1 MLKPQNAIQTLKTFR
16 HIPDL
21 YWSQKIAESGIS
33 LGDIKFDKTSE
44 TVFVK
49 PLNLHVAKDKKDFF
63 LRKKFLELAKS
74 CIKNAN
80 AKFFVNDEKEL
91 VIDIEGIKIII
102 DTEQELSIIREVFV
116 DGTYNLIY
124 DRPTVIWDIGLNTGM
139 SSLYFSTKENVVGI
153 FGYEP
158 FKMTYDQALR
168 NIALNPEAAQKIQ
181 AFNYGVGGEK
191 EETLMLEYN
200 YECKA
205 SVGINGMTVDDKKN
219 AERSFS
225 KEEIKLKPARDI
237 LASIQSQYPDAD
249 IVAKIDCE
257 GAEYDILEALDAEGL
272 LGSLKGIMMEWHN
285 KGPKPLEEKLRK
297 SGFVIFSRRPKSKT
311 IGAIYAV
318 KA

>member
-1 MLKPQNAIQTLKTFR
+1 MLKPQTAIQTLKTFR

-21 YWSQKIAESGIS
+21 YWSQKIVESEVS
-33 LGDIKFDKTSE
+33 LGDIKFDKASE

-49 PLNLHVAKDKKDFF
+49 PLKIQVSKDKQDFF
-63 LRKKFLELAKS
+63 LNKKFLELAKS

-80 AKFFVNDEKEL
+80 AKFFLNDQKEL
-91 VIDIEGIKIII
+91 VIEIEGIKIII

-139 SSLYFSTKENVVGI
+139 SSLYFTTKENVVAV

-168 NIALNPEAAQKIQ
+168 NIDLNPEAAKKIQ
-181 AFNYGVGGEK
+181 AFNYGVGAK

-205 SVGINGMTVDDKKN
+205 SVGVHGVTVDDKKN
-219 AERSFS
+219 ADRSFS
-225 KEEIKLKPARDI
+225 KEEIQLKPAREI
-237 LASIQSQYPDAD
+237 LASIQAQYPEAD
-249 IVAKIDCE
+249 VVAKIDCE
-257 GAEYDILEALDAEGL
+257 GAEYEIFEALEAENL
-272 LGSLKGIMMEWHN
+272 LGNLKGIMMEWHN